1 MDSTVLFLSGLAGFL
16 FFTALLAFVY
26 FRGTALLQFY
36 QQEEYDTDRFL
47 KWVWARK
54 GFDKK
59 ATLIVLV
66 GFLLWYFLR
75 AFNPPAMGLI
85 FYLLVLTGLIIGT
98 QASRKTGRNA
108 KKPLVVTA
116 RVQRI
121 LYVYILLVGFYFG
134 GIMVTFEPG
143 NFAALTFAFLFFFQ
157 CPPFFLGGAN
167 FILKPVEEQ
176 INNRYLK
183 QAQNKMKGMSPTII
197 AITGSYGK
205 TSIKHILA
213 HILGSSAPTL
223 ATPGSVNTPMG
234 VVRIIR
240 EKLQRKH
247 KYFIVEMG
255 AYGPGSIKQL
265 CRITPPDLGII
276 SAVGLAHFERFKSLK
291 AVFSTKFELADA
303 LKKSGGEVIVNTA
316 AIDPKRLEK
325 YLKTNKKVILCEGD
339 SDFSLSSYSQT
350 RKGLEIHLQIIW
362 KGKEQ
367 DLEVEVPLFGPH
379 QATNIL
385 LATVAALKLGIEP
398 AIIKAALKTM
408 PQISHRLEVT
418 RHSGG
423 LTVIDDAYNSNPT
436 GFSSAL
442 DLLETLKK
450 PTGRAI
456 LLTPGMVEL
465 GSEHNHQHQ
474 KMGKKAA
481 GIVDLAL
488 VVGPRRM
495 ASFIDAFHEVQGKKG
510 ILHTFKTQNDAEKW
524 LFANGGAED
533 VVLIENNLPD
543 IYEAEVGF

>member
-1 MDSTVLFLSGLAGFL
+1 MDNTVLILSGLAGFL
-16 FFTALLAFVY
+16 FFTSLLAFVY

-59 ATLIVLV
+59 ATLIILV
-66 GFLLWYFLR
+66 GFLLWYFLQR
-75 AFNPPAMGLI
+75 FNPPVFGLL
-85 FYLLVLTGLIIGT
+85 FYLMVLTGLIVGT
-98 QASRKTGRNA
+98 LASRKTSKNA

-116 RVQRI
+116 RAQRI

-134 GIMVTFEPG
+134 GIMMTFDPG
-143 NFAALTFAFLFFFQ
+143 NFAAMTFAFLFFFQ
-157 CPPFFLGGAN
+157 CPPFYLGGAN
-167 FILKPVEEQ
+167 FILKPVEER
-176 INNRYLK
+176 ITDHYLK
-183 QAQNKMKGMSPTII
+183 QAEKKMKGMSPTIV

-213 HILGSSAPTL
+213 HILGASAPTL
-223 ATPGSVNTPMG
+223 ATPGSVNTLMG

-240 EKLQRKH
+240 EKLEKKH

-265 CRITPPDLGII
+265 CKIAPPDLGII
-276 SAVGLAHFERFKSLK
+276 SAVGLAHYERFKSLK
-291 AVFSTKFELADA
+291 AVFSAKFELAEA

-316 AIDPKRLEK
+316 AMDPERLKK
-325 YLKTNKKVILCEGD
+325 YQKTNKKLILCEGD
-339 SDFSLSSYSQT
+339 SDFSISSYSQT
-350 RKGLEIHLQIIW
+350 RDGLEIHLQIVW
-362 KGKEQ
+362 RGKEQ
-367 DLEVEVPLFGPH
+367 DLEVKVPLFGPH

-385 LATVAALKLGIEP
+385 LATVAALKLGISP

-418 RHSGG
+418 THKGG

-436 GFSSAL
+436 GFANAL
-442 DLLETLKK
+442 ELLETLKK
-450 PTGRAI
+450 PAGRAI

-465 GSEHNHQHQ
+465 GSEHNRQHQ
-474 KMGKKAA
+474 MLGKMAA
-481 GIVDLAL
+481 KIVDLAL
-488 VVGPRRM
+488 IVGPRRM
-495 ASFIDAFHEVQGKKG
+495 APFIDAFHEVQGEKG
-510 ILHTFKTQNDAEKW
+510 VLHTFETQSDAEKW
-524 LFANGGAED
+524 LFENTGPED

>member
-1 MDSTVLFLSGLAGFL
+1 MDNTVLILSGLAGFV
-16 FFTALLAFVY
+16 FFVALLAFVY

-54 GFDKK
+54 GIDKK
-59 ATLIVLV
+59 ATLLVLV

-75 AFNPPAMGLI
+75 GLNPPVMGLI
-85 FYLLVLTGLIIGT
+85 FYILVLAGLIIGT
-98 QASRKTGRNA
+98 LASRKTGRNA
-108 KKPLVVTA
+108 KKPLVITE

-121 LYVYILLVGFYFG
+121 LYIYILLVGFYFG
-134 GIMVTFEPG
+134 GILVTFEAG
-143 NFAALTFAFLFFFQ
+143 NYAALTFAFLFFFQ

-167 FILKPVEEQ
+167 FILIPVEER
-176 INNRYLK
+176 INNRFLK
-183 QAQNKMKGMSPTII
+183 QARKKMKGMNPTII

-213 HILGSSAPTL
+213 HILGASAPTL
-223 ATPGSVNTPMG
+223 ATPGSVNTAMG

-240 EKLQRKH
+240 EKLEKKH

-255 AYGPGSIKQL
+255 AYGPGSIARL
-265 CRITPPDLGII
+265 CKITPPDLGII

-303 LKKSGGEVIVNTA
+303 LKKNQREVIVNTA

-325 YLKTNKKVILCEGD
+325 YLKTNKRVVLCEGD
-339 SDFSLSSYSQT
+339 SAFSLNSYSQT
-350 RKGLEIHLQIIW
+350 RKGLDIHLQIVW
-362 KGKEQ
+362 KGQEQ
-367 DLEVEVPLFGPH
+367 DLEVKVPLFGPH

-418 RHSGG
+418 THKGG

-450 PTGRAI
+450 PGGRAI

-465 GSEHNHQHQ
+465 GSEHNPQHQ
-474 KMGKKAA
+474 RLGKKAA
-481 GIVDLAL
+481 KIVDLAL
-488 VVGPRRM
+488 VVGPVRM
-495 ASFIDAFHEVQGKKG
+495 APFIDAFHEVQGKKG
-510 ILHTFKTQNDAEKW
+510 ILHTFKTQKDAENW

-543 IYEAEVGF
+543 IYETEVGF

>member
-1 MDSTVLFLSGLAGFL
+1 MDNTILFLSGLAGFV

-26 FRGTALLQFY
+26 FRGIALLQFY

-54 GFDKK
+54 GIDKR

-66 GFLLWYFLR
+66 GFIFWYFLQR
-75 AFNPPAMGLI
+75 FNPPAFGLI
-85 FYLLVLTGLIIGT
+85 FYFMVLAGLIIGT
-98 QASRKTGRNA
+98 LASRKTGLNA
-108 KKPLVVTA
+108 KKPLVITA

-121 LYVYILLVGFYFG
+121 LYIYILLVGFYFG

-143 NFAALTFAFLFFFQ
+143 NFTALTFAFLFFFQ

-167 FILKPVEEQ
+167 FILIPVEER

-183 QAQNKMKGMSPTII
+183 QAKKKMKGMSPTII

-213 HILGSSAPTL
+213 HILAASAPTL

-240 EKLQRKH
+240 EKLEKKH

-255 AYGPGSIKQL
+255 AYGPGSIERL
-265 CRITPPDLGII
+265 CQITPPDLGII

-303 LKKSGGEVIVNTA
+303 LKKNQGEVIVNTA
-316 AIDPKRLEK
+316 AIDPKRLKK
-325 YLKTNKKVILCEGD
+325 YLKTNKRVVLCEGN
-339 SDFSLSSYSQT
+339 SAFYLNSYSQT
-350 RKGLEIHLQIIW
+350 RRGLEIHLQIVW

-408 PQISHRLEVT
+408 PQISHRLEVST
-418 RHSGG
+418 HKGG
-423 LTVIDDAYNSNPT
+423 LTVIDDAYNSNPA

-450 PTGRAI
+450 PAGRAI

-465 GSEHNHQHQ
+465 GSEHNPQHREL
-474 KMGKKAA
+474 GKKAA
-481 GIVDLAL
+481 KIVDLAL
-488 VVGPRRM
+488 VVGPVRM
-495 ASFIDAFHEVQGKKG
+495 ASFIDAFQEVRERNG

-524 LFANGGAED
+524 LFANGEAED

>member
-1 MDSTVLFLSGLAGFL
+1 MDNTVLLLSGLAGFI
-16 FFTALLAFVY
+16 FFTALLTFVY
-26 FRGTALLQFY
+26 FRGIALLQFY

-47 KWVWARK
+47 KWVWVRR
-54 GFDKK
+54 GFDKR
-59 ATLIVLV
+59 ASLIILL
-66 GFLLWYFLR
+66 GFIFWTFLQN
-75 AFNPPAMGLI
+75 FNPPVFGLI
-85 FYLLVLTGLIIGT
+85 FYFVVLAGLIMGT
-98 QASRKTGRNA
+98 LASRNTSRNA

-167 FILKPVEEQ
+167 FILKPLEER
-176 INNRYLK
+176 INDGYLK
-183 QAQNKMKGMSPTII
+183 KARKKMKGLNPTII

-213 HILGSSAPTL
+213 HILGASAPTL

-234 VVRIIR
+234 VVRVIR
-240 EKLQRKH
+240 EKLGKKH

-255 AYGPGSIKQL
+255 AYGPGSIERL
-265 CRITPPDLGII
+265 CEITPPNLGII

-291 AVFSTKFELADA
+291 SVFLTKFELAEA
-303 LKKSGGEVIVNTA
+303 LKKNNGKVIVNTA

-325 YLKTNKKVILCEGD
+325 YRKTNKKIILCEGD
-339 SDFSLSSYSQT
+339 SDFTLNSYSQT
-350 RKGLEIHLQIIW
+350 PQGLEIHLQIVW
-362 KGKEQ
+362 KGKKQ
-367 DLEVEVPLFGPH
+367 DLEIEVPLFGPH

-385 LATVAALKLGIEP
+385 LATVASLKLGIAPEM
-398 AIIKAALKTM
+398 IRAALKTM

-418 RHSGG
+418 SHKGG
-423 LTVIDDAYNSNPT
+423 LTVIDDAYNSNPP

-450 PTGRAI
+450 PHGRAI

-465 GSEHNHQHQ
+465 GEEHNRQH
-474 KMGKKAA
+474 KKLGKKAA

-495 ASFIDAFHEVQGKKG
+495 ASFIDAFHEFQGKKG
-510 ILHTFKTQNDAEKW
+510 ILHTFETQKDAEKW
-524 LFANGGAED
+524 LFQNSGDKD

-543 IYEAEVGF
+543 IYEAEVVF